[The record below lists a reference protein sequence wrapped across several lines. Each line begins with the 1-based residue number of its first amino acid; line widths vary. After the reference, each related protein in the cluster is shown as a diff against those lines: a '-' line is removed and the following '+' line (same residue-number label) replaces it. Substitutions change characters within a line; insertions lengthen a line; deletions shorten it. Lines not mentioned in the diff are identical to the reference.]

1 MLKWPREYEIRA
13 RVDDVRTA
21 NLQDRHYQT
30 VGAKSVLER
39 AWSPR
44 CGSCSARLCGGP
56 GMVASAGLG
65 ALHALLSPSRNVR
78 RGDLRALTADWES
91 DSEALAQRFREYDR
105 RALLPATPS
114 KAEPLLQSAQD
125 QQHQRLA

>member
-1 MLKWPREYEIRA
+1 MATRIRDEGASRRRAERESPRPS
-13 RVDDVRTA
+13 
-21 NLQDRHYQT
+21 LSDRRRQ
-30 VGAKSVLER
+30 SVLER

-44 CGSCSARLCGGP
+44 CGSCSARLCGGC

-78 RGDLRALTADWES
+78 RGDLRALTADGES

-105 RALLPATPS
+105 RALLPARPS

-125 QQHQRLA
+125 